1 MGEHLIGLVKTLG
14 LSSIKLLISKYRN
27 KTKEDIITI
36 SVNKLMILN
45 YQILN
50 QLFGDG

>member
-1 MGEHLIGLVKTLG
+1 MGEHLIGVFKSLG
-14 LSSIKLLISKYRN
+14 LSSSKLLISKYRN

-36 SVNKLMILN
+36 SINKLMILN